1 MLINYDYD
9 LIIIGAG
16 CAGLSLAHRL
26 TGEDYKVCILEL
38 SDNINSK
45 NKLWSFWD
53 TYETPYKDIIKKK
66 WVNLIIKDK
75 NKTSEINCDRYSYN
89 SIDSHDFN
97 NYIFKVIKK
106 NKNIDLIL
114 SSEVLNIRKEEKALV
129 LQQIKI
135 NTFVNTCLTVDR
147 RILRL
152 ICGSNFLALIL
163 KPNKKYLMTK
173 KPLSWNFLN

>member
-1 MLINYDYD
+1 MSINYDYD

-26 TGEDYKVCILEL
+26 IGEDYKVCILEL
-38 SDNINSK
+38 SNNINSK

-97 NYIFKVIKK
+97 NYIFKLFKK
-106 NKNIDLIL
+106 
-114 SSEVLNIRKEEKALV
+114 
-129 LQQIKI
+129 IKI
-135 NTFVNTCLTVDR
+135 S
-147 RILRL
+147 I
-152 ICGSNFLALIL
+152 
-163 KPNKKYLMTK
+163 
-173 KPLSWNFLN
+173 